1 MPTQNLLQ
9 LIQADPQLSTIAA
22 EIQRRPE
29 LVTQLTGTDPITLFL
44 PTNTALSALP
54 EWTDIAADDERFEA
68 FLLGHAVAGSLNSTQ
83 VLAQF
88 ELTTLSDETLVI
100 DRLAG
105 TINGATFVT
114 VDAEATNGYL
124 HTVDDALI
132 IPEPTPTTTTDAP
145 TTDPGLTANPE
156 VDQIPRWLLGNRN
169 EDRDRRSGLR
179 RRA

>member
-1 MPTQNLLQ
+1 MPTENLWQ

-22 EIQRRPE
+22 AIQSRPE
-29 LVTQLTGTDPITLFL
+29 LVTQLTGTDPVTATITLFL

-68 FLLGHAVAGSLNSTQ
+68 FLLGHAVAGSMNSTQ

-88 ELTTLSDETLVI
+88 ELTTLSNETLVI

-105 TINGATFVT
+105 TINGARFVT
-114 VDAEATNGYL
+114 VDTEATNGFL

-132 IPEPTPTTTTDAP
+132 VPPPTPTTTTTEV
-145 TTDPGLTANPE
+145 TTTEATTTTTA
-156 VDQIPRWLLGNRN
+156 
-169 EDRDRRSGLR
+169 
-179 RRA
+179 